1 MIKNN
6 FIYDNIKLN
15 EYINEILFYKKNK
28 KTNIKYKY
36 GK

>member
-15 EYINEILFYKKNK
+15 EYINEILFYKKKQKNK
-28 KTNIKYKY
+28 YQI
-36 GK
+36 